1 MFLRCGSDI
10 VLAISITTAVIMG
23 NEPTKTSCVLQGLEL
38 IRRWVDEL
46 EGGNRT
52 YAFELMNLV
61 MAGELTNDEAFLLLD
76 NTVSKTL

>member
-52 YAFELMNLV
+52 YALN
-61 MAGELTNDEAFLLLD
+61 
-76 NTVSKTL
+76 